1 MNTWETH
8 ERILRN
14 TTGIELTDT
23 DLRAMRGYENMLHVP
38 KCPSADELNIELLKS
53 VLV

>member
-8 ERILRN
+8 DRILRN

-23 DLRAMRGYENMLHVP
+23 DLRAMRAYENMLHVP
-38 KCPSADELNIELLKS
+38 KGPGADELNIELLES